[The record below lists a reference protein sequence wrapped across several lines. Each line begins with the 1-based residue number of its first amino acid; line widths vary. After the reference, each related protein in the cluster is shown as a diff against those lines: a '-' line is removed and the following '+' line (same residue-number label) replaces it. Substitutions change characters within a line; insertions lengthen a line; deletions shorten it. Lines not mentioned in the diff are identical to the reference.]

1 MENQYFDKK
10 VLESPGITQVMEI
23 YLQSDLAYPAML
35 GPAPIRISDMA
46 GYESNVV
53 GHHMVFLSK
62 FIGGGF
68 IALRGGFI
76 GWMIVNDQ

>member
-1 MENQYFDKK
+1 MYDE
-10 VLESPGITQVMEI
+10 V
-23 YLQSDLAYPAML
+23 QSDLAYPAML

-53 GHHMVFLSK
+53 GHHMAFLSK

-68 IALRGGFI
+68 IE
-76 GWMIVNDQ
+76 WMIVNDQ

>member
-1 MENQYFDKK
+1 
-10 VLESPGITQVMEI
+10 
-23 YLQSDLAYPAML
+23 ML
-35 GPAPIRISDMA
+35 GLAPIRISDMA

-53 GHHMVFLSK
+53 GHHMAFLST

-68 IALRGGFI
+68 IALWGGFI